1 MVTWL
6 VQSSC
11 EIYALTTTF
20 HYLTIYFQDYHFN
33 DFNEKNNYSVDQFL
47 KHMSFPHFILGA
59 NLHGASLVAQMVR
72 ISLQYMRPGFN
83 PRSGRSPGEGKW
95 LPTLVFLP
103 EEFQGQRSLVGYS
116 PWGHKELTIT
126 EQLTLNTNTT

>member
-1 MVTWL
+1 MVTQL
-6 VQSSC
+6 VQSFC

-33 DFNEKNNYSVDQFL
+33 DFSEKNNYSVDQFL
-47 KHMSFPHFILGA
+47 KHMSSPHFLLGA
-59 NLHGASLVAQMVR
+59 NLHGVSLVAQMVR

-83 PRSGRSPGEGKW
+83 PWSGRSPGEGKW

-103 EEFQGQRSLVGYS
+103 EEFQGQRSLVSYI
-116 PWGHKELTIT
+116 PWGHKELNIT
-126 EQLTLNTNTT
+126 EQLTQH